1 MSASSVDS
9 GGGGGG
15 GGDGGSG
22 CGGGGRGV
30 GSSGGGGCCVGSG
43 GDGGRH
49 GGAPPPSPRSECS
62 PLSAADAAALT
73 AVWTSTSCGELVAGQ
88 VPVVI
93 PSDATVHD
101 ACELLA
107 AHSILSAP
115 VRSADGTGYA
125 GVCTYRSLVKY
136 VLEVFPSR
144 GAGGRESPRGVG
156 GGVGGWAA
164 WEGWEGWGV
173 GAPHAPP
180 LCQDRAPGVDPRGAR
195 AHCRSAGWFRRAPA
209 RHRRGSPCPRLSCR
223 GAP

>member
-144 GAGGRESPRGVG
+144 GAGGRESPR
-156 GGVGGWAA
+156 
-164 WEGWEGWGV
+164 
-173 GAPHAPP
+173 PP
-180 LCQDRAPGVDPRGAR
+180 LPPSLPKRLGRSDARRRPVCAAALVRDAAGVLNVDACC
-195 AHCRSAGWFRRAPA
+195 AAAFRRARA
-209 RHRRGSPCPRLSCR
+209 
-223 GAP
+223 AAAA